1 MSYLCYLCLL
11 CIVLSNTYWLY
22 EYHGECPIRS
32 KNNLSFASTSV
43 HSRFFYVVR
52 VAHCFSLL
60 CCTIVC
66 HYVLSSLWGWCLL
79 PFPQKLMFDSSL
91 PPVLCRRSH
100 GLCTLFVF
108 VCVLWVR
115 HISYCIFGL
124 FFNWITPLSPK
135 LLIRITVATIEIWLY
150 LEFFVGHYF

>member
-43 HSRFFYVVR
+43 HPRFFYVVR

-60 CCTIVC
+60 CCIIVC

-79 PFPQKLMFDSSL
+79 PFPQKWCSIR
-91 PPVLCRRSH
+91 LC
-100 GLCTLFVF
+100 LQ
-108 VCVLWVR
+108 
-115 HISYCIFGL
+115 
-124 FFNWITPLSPK
+124 
-135 LLIRITVATIEIWLY
+135 
-150 LEFFVGHYF
+150 FFVGGLMAYVRYLYLFAYCGSDTYRIVYLVCFSIELHHLARNC

>member
-1 MSYLCYLCLL
+1 M
-11 CIVLSNTYWLY
+11 LY
-22 EYHGECPIRS
+22 YRVS
-32 KNNLSFASTSV
+32 L
-43 HSRFFYVVR
+43 RFE
-52 VAHCFSLL
+52 L
-60 CCTIVC
+60 IVC

-79 PFPQKLMFDSSL
+79 RFPQKLMFDSSL

-115 HISYCIFGL
+115 HISCCIFGL

-135 LLIRITVATIEIWLY
+135 LLIRITVATIEIWLFCRALFLTKGHQVWLWNVCNSATELISLLSFISVVFVRY
-150 LEFFVGHYF
+150 NIREGIFGTVEIRIDEFYS